1 MNISFCYKRAHLC
14 LYPAKTEVQVVIPEF
29 NIIEDQ
35 FGYYWLLDLQLPKT
49 SAFSLSLSLSE
60 FQSLYQNFIWFEEF
74 WSIEIY

>member
-49 SAFSLSLSLSE
+49 SALSLSLSLS
-60 FQSLYQNFIWFEEF
+60 FNHYIRTLYGLRNFGA
-74 WSIEIY
+74 